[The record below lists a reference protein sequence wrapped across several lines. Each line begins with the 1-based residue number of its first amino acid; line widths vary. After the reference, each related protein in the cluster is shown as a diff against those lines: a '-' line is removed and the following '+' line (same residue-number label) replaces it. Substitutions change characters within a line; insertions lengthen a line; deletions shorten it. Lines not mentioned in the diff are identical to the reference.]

1 MTRDSFEEFIVL
13 SDVYQL
19 RSADIPLVDF
29 TFVEDDFGT
38 RSVDIVS
45 VYEGGADMLP
55 WGIVLDGE
63 GLYNWLSSRSLPY
76 NRRYADE
83 LCFALGISIN
93 DVQGIYDVSAGLS
106 LNDSYWVPKADDPR
120 PFSSVNLY
128 ENGFSALLAAVAY
141 TGTSPMG
148 PGRTPHGLTPELT
161 TDGSLRKAWRVMSDG
176 TRSLYKGASNS
187 WYPGEP
193 ASELVA
199 SFIALSC
206 GLDAVAYGI
215 DSWDGE
221 LCSTCGCFCS
231 PRVSYTPFAVATG
244 ITNLAGTLA
253 YASRL
258 GEPSLEA
265 CCDMLILDCLIYNP
279 DRHFTNFGLLRDST
293 EGGLLGFAPIFD
305 NGRGLFPMTPNDMLV
320 DFKYQAATMRPA
332 FGGDSFD
339 QLASRVMGERQ
350 LDWLDKAADIDLC
363 YLKESLL
370 NRLPKVEMRDV
381 CDRIDLLS
389 EVISARAVELRG
401 IEPVDR
407 HAFREKLADVWES
420 RDYGVGDKLVAP
432 DAITNLPPS
441 APSRKASRR

>member
-1 MTRDSFEEFIVL
+1 ML

-19 RSADIPLVDF
+19 RSADVPLVDF
-29 TFVEDDFGT
+29 VFFEDDFGT
-38 RSVDIVS
+38 PSVDV
-45 VYEGGADMLP
+45 VAVHEGGVDKLP
-55 WGIVLDGE
+55 WGITLDGE
-63 GLYNWLSSRSLPY
+63 GLYNWLSSRSLPH
-76 NRRYADE
+76 NRRYATE
-83 LCFALGISIN
+83 LCSALGISID

-120 PFSSVNLY
+120 SFSSVNLY

-141 TGTSPMG
+141 TGTSPVG

-161 TDGSLRKAWRVMSDG
+161 TDGSLRKAWRVMPDG
-176 TRSLYKGASNS
+176 ARALYKGASNG

-206 GLDAVAYGI
+206 GLDAVAYSI

-231 PRVSYTPFAVATG
+231 PRVSYVPFAVATG
-244 ITNLAGTLA
+244 ITDLAGTLA

-258 GEPSLEA
+258 GQPSLEA

-279 DRHFTNFGLLRDST
+279 DRHFTNFGLLRDSAG
-293 EGGLLGFAPIFD
+293 GGLLGFAPIFD
-305 NGRGLFPMTPNDMLV
+305 NGRGLFPMTPNDMIV
-320 DFKYQAATMRPA
+320 DFKYQAAVMRPA
-332 FGGDSFD
+332 FGGNSFD

-350 LDWLDKAADIDLC
+350 LGWLERAEHIDFSS
-363 YLKESLL
+363 LKESLL
-370 NRLPKVEMRDV
+370 ARLPKKEMNDV

-389 EVISARAVELRG
+389 EVVSARAAELCG
-401 IEPVDR
+401 IKPVDR
-407 HAFREKLADVWES
+407 HEFSEKLADVWES
-420 RDYGVGDKLVAP
+420 RDYGNGEDIVAP
-432 DAITNLPPS
+432 DVIMQPVAV
-441 APSRKASRR
+441 APSRKASYR

>member
-1 MTRDSFEEFIVL
+1 ML

-19 RSADIPLVDF
+19 RSADVPLVDF

-38 RSVDIVS
+38 PSVDIVA
-45 VYEGGADMLP
+45 VHEDGADMLP
-55 WGIVLDGE
+55 WGITLDGE
-63 GLYNWLSSRSLPY
+63 GLYSWLSSRSLPH
-76 NRRYADE
+76 NRRYAAE
-83 LCFALGISIN
+83 LCSALGISID

-120 PFSSVNLY
+120 SFSSVNLY

-141 TGTSPMG
+141 TGTSPVG

-161 TDGSLRKAWRVMSDG
+161 TDGSLRKAWRVMPDG
-176 TRSLYKGASNS
+176 ARALYKGASNG

-206 GLDAVAYGI
+206 GLDAVAYSI
-215 DSWDGE
+215 DLWDGE

-231 PRVSYTPFAVATG
+231 PRVSYVPFAVATG
-244 ITNLAGTLA
+244 ITDLAGTLA

-258 GEPSLEA
+258 GQPSLEA

-279 DRHFTNFGLLRDST
+279 DRHFTNFGLLRDSAG
-293 EGGLLGFAPIFD
+293 GGLLGFAPIFD
-305 NGRGLFPMTPNDMLV
+305 NGRGLFPMTPNDMIV
-320 DFKYQAATMRPA
+320 EFKYQAAVMRPA
-332 FGGDSFD
+332 FGGNSFD

-350 LDWLDKAADIDLC
+350 LGWLERAEHIDFSS
-363 YLKESLL
+363 LKESLL
-370 NRLPKVEMRDV
+370 ARLPKKELNDV

-389 EVISARAVELRG
+389 EVVSARAAELCG
-401 IEPVDR
+401 IKPVDR
-407 HAFREKLADVWES
+407 HEFSEKLADVWES
-420 RDYGVGDKLVAP
+420 RDYGTGEDIVAP
-432 DAITNLPPS
+432 DVIMQPVAG

>member
-1 MTRDSFEEFIVL
+1 ML

-19 RSADIPLVDF
+19 RSADVPLVDF
-29 TFVEDDFGT
+29 VFFEDDFGT
-38 RSVDIVS
+38 PSVDV
-45 VYEGGADMLP
+45 VAVHEGGVDMLP
-55 WGIVLDGE
+55 WGIALDGE
-63 GLYNWLSSRSLPY
+63 GLYNWLSSRSLPH
-76 NRRYADE
+76 NRRYATE
-83 LCFALGISIN
+83 LCSALGISID

-120 PFSSVNLY
+120 SFSSVNLY

-141 TGTSPMG
+141 TGTSPVG

-161 TDGSLRKAWRVMSDG
+161 TDGSLRKAWRVMPDG
-176 TRSLYKGASNS
+176 ARALYKGASNG

-206 GLDAVAYGI
+206 GLDAVAYSI
-215 DSWDGE
+215 DLWDGE

-231 PRVSYTPFAVATG
+231 PRVSYVPFAVATG
-244 ITNLAGTLA
+244 ITDLAGTLA

-258 GEPSLEA
+258 GQPSLEA

-279 DRHFTNFGLLRDST
+279 DRHFTNFGLLRDSAG
-293 EGGLLGFAPIFD
+293 GGLLGFAPIFD
-305 NGRGLFPMTPNDMLV
+305 NGRGLFPMTPNDMIV
-320 DFKYQAATMRPA
+320 EFKYQAAVMRPA
-332 FGGDSFD
+332 FGGNSFD

-350 LDWLDKAADIDLC
+350 LGWLERAEHIDFSS
-363 YLKESLL
+363 LKESLL
-370 NRLPKVEMRDV
+370 ARLPKKELNDV

-389 EVISARAVELRG
+389 EVVSARAAELCG
-401 IEPVDR
+401 IKPVDR
-407 HAFREKLADVWES
+407 HEFSEKLADVWES
-420 RDYGVGDKLVAP
+420 RDYGTGEDIVAP
-432 DAITNLPPS
+432 DVIMQPVAG